1 MKKIPTSFCLWLSLF
16 VGFIFSNE
24 MIAQEFQKK
33 IFLNDN
39 DTLNYNLL
47 IPDKPFPQSLINIG
61 SDIQQLYPL
70 IIFLHG
76 AGERGN
82 DNEIQIAHVKGIFLD
97 SLNRKKFPAFVI
109 APQCP
114 TGKRWVESS
123 WKVSKHI
130 MPEKPSISI
139 ALTMQLIDSMI
150 NNFPIDKKR
159 IYITGLSMGGFG
171 TWDLICR
178 YPNKFAAAIP
188 ICGGGDITMAKKIKN
203 KPIWAFHGSEDKV
216 VKVILTREMI
226 NSIKQE
232 GGTPKYTEY
241 KGVGHDSW
249 VKAYREKELL
259 EWLFKQSL

>member
-1 MKKIPTSFCLWLSLF
+1 MRTIPQYLCLYFF
-16 VGFIFSNE
+16 VVIGFINSTE
-24 MIAQEFQKK
+24 MISQEFQKK
-33 IFLNDN
+33 VFLNAN
-39 DTLNYNLL
+39 DTLRYNVLMPEGYL
-47 IPDKPFPQSLINIG
+47 SQSETHVG
-61 SDIQQLYPL
+61 SEVQLYPL

-76 AGERGN
+76 AGERGS
-82 DNEIQIAHVKGIFLD
+82 DNEIQVMHIKGIFLD

-123 WKVSKHI
+123 WKVSRHI
-130 MPEKPSISI
+130 MPEKPSVSI
-139 ALTMQLIDSMI
+139 TLTMQLIDSMLR
-150 NNFPIDKKR
+150 NFPIDKNR

-178 YPNKFAAAIP
+178 YPEKFAAAIP
-188 ICGGGDITMAKKIKN
+188 ICGGGDTNMAKKIKN
-203 KPIWAFHGSEDKV
+203 KPIWAFHGSDDKV
-216 VKVILTREMI
+216 VKVILSRNMI

-249 VKAYREKELL
+249 VKAYKEKGLL